1 MVDKMIK
8 YTKIEIAIVIIFVIL
23 SIPLWNFLNK
33 KLTSNLTMALEQET
47 RLELIQNNVDGY
59 DNLIVNNGYT
69 EEKIYQLLLV
79 TESNNDYTSIMI
91 NGKTYQLKDF
101 TKKQKDNLY
110 AYILIT
116 DTIKQTRKGYKIDLN
131 FDNNEIIYYYE
142 LKEF

>member
-1 MVDKMIK
+1 MIK